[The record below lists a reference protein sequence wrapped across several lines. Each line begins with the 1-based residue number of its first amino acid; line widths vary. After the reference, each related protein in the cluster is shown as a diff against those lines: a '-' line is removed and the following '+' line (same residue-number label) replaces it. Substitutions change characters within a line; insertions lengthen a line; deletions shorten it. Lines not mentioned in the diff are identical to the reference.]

1 MVLNDVATR
10 DMKLEEL
17 TRVLRPKVD
26 GSLNLD
32 RLFSDEPLDFFIFFA
47 SAANVAGNPGQ
58 ANYTAAN
65 LFMSGLAQQRRRRGL
80 SAWR

>member
-47 SAANVAGNPGQ
+47 
-58 ANYTAAN
+58 
-65 LFMSGLAQQRRRRGL
+65 
-80 SAWR
+80 